1 MEISGKET
9 LRLAAGWSDSIDLQA
24 TNGTVGTLL
33 FDPNDIAIVDGT
45 GSGIGASPVMADT
58 IVDQDIINFLNSN
71 GNLIIESNLAS
82 SSGNGDIT
90 VDNAVNIRWNS
101 ANRLTLS
108 AARDITVE
116 GGARIEARG
125 DGNLTLG
132 AGRDITNGARVEA
145 QGAGDI
151 SLNAGRDLILNNGAR
166 IETRGVGAG
175 TLAAGR
181 NLSVGTANIE
191 ARGIGALDFQVGRTF
206 SLNGARVQTTSG
218 ALSVIANALNLENG
232 TILKTQ
238 TTGSTD
244 AGRLQ
249 IQTTDGITVQ
259 QSEIA
264 SEAPSGTTGN
274 SGDISLTSA
283 FVSLEDDA
291 ELRTRSLG
299 AGGAGSISINATDS
313 IHVLDESLIRADIAN
328 GGNAGDIRL
337 TSSTLRIQGRRV
349 AANDLRVSSIASV
362 VESTATGNAGNIV
375 IDAIRFYHLD

>member
-1 MEISGKET
+1 
-9 LRLAAGWSDSIDLQA
+9 
-24 TNGTVGTLL
+24 
-33 FDPNDIAIVDGT
+33 
-45 GSGIGASPVMADT
+45 MADT